1 RSARGGDDGAG
12 AGTRAVEGVLSDNQK
27 APTVQ
32 DPSSREAPNFKSQMT
47 SRANQRG
54 NWDFV
59 LEASLE
65 LGVWNL
71 ELLK

>member
-1 RSARGGDDGAG
+1 
-12 AGTRAVEGVLSDNQK
+12 
-27 APTVQ
+27 
-32 DPSSREAPNFKSQMT
+32 MT